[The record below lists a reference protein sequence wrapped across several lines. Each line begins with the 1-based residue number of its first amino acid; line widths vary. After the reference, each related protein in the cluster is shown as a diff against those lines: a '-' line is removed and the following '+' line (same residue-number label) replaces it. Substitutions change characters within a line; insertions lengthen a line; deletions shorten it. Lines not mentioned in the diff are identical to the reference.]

1 MEIVRLKDKGQI
13 TIPASIR
20 EELNAQLGD
29 FFAVSVHEGE
39 IVLKPQ
45 SLAPQQQDAVAP
57 EKKPA
62 PSSWFGSVKGVY
74 ASVEE
79 IDAYIKAER
88 SQWE

>member
-1 MEIVRLKDKGQI
+1 MEIVRLKDKGQV

-29 FFAVSVHEGE
+29 FFSIAVQEGA

-45 SLAPQQQDAVAP
+45 SLAAREREAALP
-57 EKKPA
+57 KKPES

-74 ASVEE
+74 SSMEE
-79 IDAYIKAER
+79 VDAFIKAER
-88 SQWE
+88 SQWD